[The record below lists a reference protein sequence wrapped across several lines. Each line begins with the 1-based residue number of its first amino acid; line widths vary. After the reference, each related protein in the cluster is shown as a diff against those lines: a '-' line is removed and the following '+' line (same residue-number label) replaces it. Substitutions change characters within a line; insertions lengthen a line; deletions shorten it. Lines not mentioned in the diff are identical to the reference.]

1 MKAGGGRAMGKTKS
15 VNREKNAYYIRVFFR
30 KPWDEIARR
39 LHFSG
44 HSAVIK
50 AAKRYA
56 LRHNLPW
63 PLKGMPKGKKI
74 YTARKIGLTWQLIAK
89 RYNQTKCQV
98 RRTSY
103 KYAIRNDMPWP
114 PTTKERS

>member
-30 KPWDEIARR
+30 KPWDEIAKG

-50 AAKRYA
+50 AAKS
-56 LRHNLPW
+56 
-63 PLKGMPKGKKI
+63 
-74 YTARKIGLTWQLIAK
+74 
-89 RYNQTKCQV
+89 QV

-114 PTTKERS
+114 PITKERS